1 MMNNPAFTGLLNGFY
16 GSYATLPIPPG
27 EVAGAKPVDNKS
39 AQTHQAVAPSP
50 NVAEAKGY
58 HVNTYG

>member
-1 MMNNPAFTGLLNGFY
+1 MNNPASTGLQNGFY
-16 GSYATLPIPPG
+16 GSYATLPVEPG

-39 AQTHQAVAPSP
+39 AQTHEAVAPPPESSSP
-50 NVAEAKGY
+50 KGH